1 MGGLIMENNQPQK
14 VGAGILTVSIIQLV
28 FSGFVFIGLLLAFLV
43 KDQIEAAGT
52 VEITT
57 SVLAISTVFTAI
69 TIIGIILILM
79 KKQLGVYIY
88 FGSFA
93 INIIYSIVTNGFKAS
108 IILSLIIPVLM
119 GIFIWQKKEVFGM
132 GVKAEDI
139 NM

>member
-1 MGGLIMENNQPQK
+1 MENNQPQK

-28 FSGFVFIGLLLAFLV
+28 FSGFVFLALLITFLA
-43 KDQIEAAGT
+43 KDQIEAASA
-52 VEITT
+52 VKITT

-88 FGSFA
+88 FGGFV
-93 INIIYSIVTNGFKAS
+93 INMVYSIVTKGFDS
-108 IILSLIIPVLM
+108 LMILSLIIPVLM

-132 GVKAEDI
+132 GAKAEDI
-139 NM
+139 SM